1 MPFKTY
7 EFIQRRLYKKQTGVN
22 HMKIQNRGK
31 DTQIEFVDYL
41 VHSLKQANIRPFVD
55 RYTKKGISIS
65 SQLLTAISESRSSI
79 IVMSEKFAASKWC
92 LIELDVIL
100 EKNRT
105 NGHPVMPIF
114 YKVNPSH
121 VRNQEEK
128 FAQAL
133 AEHEEK
139 EDKVQVNR
147 WKHALAE
154 FGDLVGWVFP
164 SSCYSNQLEALGRFM
179 MIQED
184 RFSNQGNRGPET
196 VSDHPRRQIQRP
208 RDWRSWGDFW

>member
-1 MPFKTY
+1 MPIFTCGGGRKSNFQEEEPTLRPLPPLVCY
-7 EFIQRRLYKKQTGVN
+7 MATQYPYDVFISFS
-22 HMKIQNRGK
+22 GK
-31 DTQIEFVDYL
+31 DTRIEFVDYL
-41 VHSLKQANIRPFVD
+41 VHSLKRANIRPFVD

-105 NGHPVMPIF
+105 NGYTVMPIF

-164 SSCYSNQLEALGRFM
+164 SSYYRSKQASLSCKLVFKKQMDSGKEILILLEG
-179 MIQED
+179 
-184 RFSNQGNRGPET
+184 
-196 VSDHPRRQIQRP
+196 H
-208 RDWRSWGDFW
+208 